1 MKKCIKTN
9 LYAAVDVMAVIAVLL
24 LLAFVAK
31 KEKSLFLGS
40 VGAAVIGGAT
50 LIAQG
55 LFGKAKIENES
66 GTIIHTK
73 SEEGCDA
80 TELSAGGTRYDIDGV
95 KNQGTVYKFGDGCH
109 AVACKDGTVRVKSI
123 TGKCLNYIFGGG
135 VLTEPPAVDKE
146 CWQKLFD
153 AGCRQEPP
161 YNNDFRDA

>member
-9 LYAAVDVMAVIAVLL
+9 LYAAVDVMAVITVLL
-24 LLAFVAK
+24 LFVAIARK
-31 KEKSLFLGS
+31 SEKMFYEACI
-40 VGAAVIGGAT
+40 VGGIGVIMTGV
-50 LIAQG
+50 QG

-80 TELSAGGTRYDIDGV
+80 TELSAYGGLRYDIDGV
-95 KNQGTVYKFGDGCH
+95 KNHGTVYKVGNGCH
-109 AVACKDGTVRVKSI
+109 AVACKDGTVRVKSF

-153 AGCRQEPP
+153 C
-161 YNNDFRDA
+161 